1 MTHPPQPL
9 RTSDP
14 ALFPERLGRY
24 EVLLPVA
31 SGGMATVYLARSV
44 GAGGFERDVALK
56 LTHFHLR
63 EDPDFVA
70 SLMDE
75 ARLAGRIH
83 HPNVVSVLDA
93 GEDPH
98 GVFIVMEYVEGDS
111 LATLQRALDKRGQA
125 MPLAVGLR
133 VMDDLLLGLH
143 AAHELVDEDGAPLYL
158 IHRDVTPH
166 NVLLGIDGV
175 AKLAD
180 FGIAKAASRLG
191 NTATGLVK
199 GKIAYMAPE
208 QAQGHGIDRRVDV
221 WAAGVVAWETFT
233 GTRLYEGQS
242 DAATLLKIVRE
253 SPLGL
258 RAIKPEV
265 PAAIEAAVA
274 RALSLDMSARYPT
287 AAAFAEALAAA
298 ARSAGVARA
307 ERQDVTQF
315 LEPLLGD
322 RLARRREKAREVR
335 SLRQRMGELTALD
348 QTLRPSQTDLGRA
361 AAPSQPRLETLA
373 TATVQESP
381 ATATVTELDGSVGEG
396 HTQTG
401 TAGISTMA
409 RSIMPPR
416 RGRLLAIAGVAG
428 AGLVVVGLAA
438 LFSGGGDEAP
448 APAAAPPRPSS
459 ITATPPAPAPKAG
472 EPAPSASPLDPGPVT
487 SAPKA
492 KPKGPALIYK
502 AAGRGPAPSTGQK
515 PLENPYKKP

>member
-1 MTHPPQPL
+1 MLDWGIDPL
-9 RTSDP
+9 
-14 ALFPERLGRY
+14 APEKLPEVLGRY
-24 EVLLPVA
+24 QVLLPIA
-31 SGGMATVYLARSV
+31 SGGVATVYLGSSV
-44 GAGGFERDVALK
+44 GAAGFEREVAIK
-56 LTHFHLR
+56 LTHRHLR
-63 EDPDFVA
+63 DSPEFFTQ
-70 SLMDE
+70 LLDE
-75 ARLAGRIH
+75 ARLAGKIR
-83 HPNVVSVLDA
+83 HPNVVSVHDVGLSDKSA
-93 GEDPH
+93 
-98 GVFIVMEYVEGDS
+98 FIVMDYVEGES
-111 LATLQRALDKRGQA
+111 LSAIQQILKHRHAR
-125 MPLAVGLR
+125 MPLPIALKILEDVLA
-133 VMDDLLLGLH
+133 GLH
-143 AAHELVDEDGAPLYL
+143 AAHELTDDDGSPLYVV
-158 IHRDVTPH
+158 HRDVTPH
-166 NVLLGIDGV
+166 NILVGVDGVSRLTDFGV
-175 AKLAD
+175 AKAR
-180 FGIAKAASRLG
+180 ARL
-191 NTATGLVK
+191 TMTSPGLVK

-221 WAAGVVAWETFT
+221 WAAGVIAWETFT

-287 AAAFAEALAAA
+287 AEAFAEALAAA
-298 ARSAGVARA
+298 ARSAGLARA
-307 ERQDVTQF
+307 ERKDVTQF

-348 QTLRPSQTDLGRA
+348 QTLRPSHTDLGRA
-361 AAPSQPRLETLA
+361 AAPSQPRLEALA

-428 AGLVVVGLAA
+428 AGLLVVGLLA

-459 ITATPPAPAPKAG
+459 TTATPPAPAPKG
-472 EPAPSASPLDPGPVT
+472 DEPAPSASPLDPSPVT

-492 KPKGPALIYK
+492 KPKGPALIHK
-502 AAGRGPAPSTGQK
+502 AAGRGAAPSTGQK